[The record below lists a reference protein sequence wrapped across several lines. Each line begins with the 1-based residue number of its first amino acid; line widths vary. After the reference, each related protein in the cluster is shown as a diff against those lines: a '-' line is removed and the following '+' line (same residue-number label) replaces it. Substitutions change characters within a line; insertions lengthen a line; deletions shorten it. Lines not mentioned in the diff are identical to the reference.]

1 MDMLVKV
8 LIVWAAG
15 ATGLPETENLPK
27 IRFDEPAAI
36 SAAVNPTG
44 LGSADPI
51 TIAYYDASGP
61 YVVLPKGW
69 RPEDPF
75 HLSML
80 VHELVHHLQ
89 EEAGLTYACPGL
101 REREAYGAQQLWLES
116 QGLQLVG
123 NSSFQIDEMF
133 LLLRTSCLF

>member
-1 MDMLVKV
+1 MDVLLKV
-8 LIVWAAG
+8 LIVWVAG
-15 ATGLPETENLPK
+15 ATGLPATDNLPEL
-27 IRFDEPAAI
+27 RFDEPAAI
-36 SAAVNPTG
+36 GAAVNPTG
-44 LGSADPI
+44 LSADPI

-61 YVVLPKGW
+61 FVVLPTGW

-89 EEAGLTYACPGL
+89 QEAGLSYACPGL
-101 REREAYGAQQLWLES
+101 REREAYGAQQRWLES
-116 QGLQLVG
+116 QGLDLVG